1 MASFKWIC
9 SVSISRHIYK
19 GDLTMAITSASG
31 GFTGTNWSPIIYS
44 KQAQIALRKSAVTN
58 AITNNSYFGEIANQG
73 DVVRIQKEPDV
84 TVNALE
90 RHTGISV
97 EKLANEDFSLTIDQA
112 NYFAFKMD
120 DIEDQF
126 ANVDYVSLAAD
137 RAAYK
142 MADAMDADVLSYLS
156 GYSTAGAAITTT
168 SGDAQHDTAGN
179 LTGEWLTANHLDA
192 TNFSSLTISSSA
204 TAGDSIPLAPRLPGA
219 TALSATTVSPL
230 SVVARMARQMDTA
243 NVDAR
248 GRWMVVDPVF
258 IEMLKDEDSRLLNA
272 DFGGSGLQN
281 GLVLNNLHGFR
292 VYVSNNLPAK
302 GTGAGT
308 SGTTAQ
314 NDNYGVIVAGQ
325 EEAVASAEQINKVE
339 NYRDPDSFA
348 DIVRGMHLY
357 GRKILRPEA
366 LVSAVYNAA

>member
-1 MASFKWIC
+1 
-9 SVSISRHIYK
+9 
-19 GDLTMAITSASG
+19 MAITSASG
-31 GFTGTNWSPIIYS
+31 GFDGNFSPIIYS
-44 KQAQIALRKSAVTN
+44 KQAQIALRKTAITN

-73 DVVRIQKEPDV
+73 DTVRIQKEPDV
-84 TVNALE
+84 TVNALQ
-90 RHTGISV
+90 RHTGITV
-97 EKLANEDFSLTIDQA
+97 EKLDDSDFSLTIDKA

-120 DIEDQF
+120 DIEEQF
-126 ANVDYVSLAAD
+126 SNVDFTSLAAD

-156 GYSTAGAAITTT
+156 GHTTAGAFITTT
-168 SGDAQHDTAGN
+168 SGDAQHPTAGN
-179 LTGEWLTANHLDA
+179 LTGELLTANHLDA
-192 TNFSSLTISSSA
+192 TDFGNLTIAATA
-204 TAGDSIPLAPRLPGA
+204 TAGDSVPLAPRLPGA

-230 SVVARMARQMDTA
+230 TVVARMARKMDTA
-243 NVDAR
+243 NVDSR
-248 GRWMVVDPVF
+248 GRWVCVDPVF
-258 IEMLKDEDSRLLNA
+258 VEMLKDEDSRVLNA
-272 DFGGSGLQN
+272 DFGGSGLMN

-314 NDNYGVIVAGQ
+314 DANYGVIVAGQ
-325 EEAVASAEQINKVE
+325 DDAVASAEQINKVE

-366 LVSAVYNAA
+366 LLTVRYNAA

>member
-1 MASFKWIC
+1 
-9 SVSISRHIYK
+9 
-19 GDLTMAITSASG
+19 MAIGTAGG
-31 GFTGTNWSPIIYS
+31 GFDGNFSPIIYS
-44 KQAQIALRKSAVTN
+44 KQAQIALRRAAVTN

-73 DVVRIQKEPDV
+73 DTVRIQKEPDV
-84 TVNALE
+84 TVNALQ

-97 EKLANEDFSLTIDQA
+97 EKLDDSDFSLTIDKA

-126 ANVDYVSLAAD
+126 ANVDFTSLAAD

-156 GYSTAGAAITTT
+156 GHTSAGAYITGT
-168 SGDAQHDTAGN
+168 SGDAQHPTAGN
-179 LTGEWLTANHLDA
+179 LTGELLTANHLDA
-192 TNFSSLTISSSA
+192 TDFGNLTIAATA
-204 TAGDSIPLAPRLPGA
+204 TAGDSVPLAPRLPGA
-219 TALSATTVSPL
+219 TALSSTTVSPL
-230 SVVARMARQMDTA
+230 TVLARMARKMDTA

-248 GRWMVVDPVF
+248 GRWVVLDPVF
-258 IEMLKDEDSRLLNA
+258 VEMLKDEDSRMLNG

-281 GLVLNNLHGFR
+281 GLVLNNIHGFR
-292 VYVSNNLPAK
+292 VYVSNALPAK

-314 NDNYGVIVAGQ
+314 DDNYGVVVAGQ
-325 EEAVASAEQINKVE
+325 DDAVASAEQINKVE

-366 LVSAVYNAA
+366 LITARYNAA

>member
-1 MASFKWIC
+1 
-9 SVSISRHIYK
+9 
-19 GDLTMAITSASG
+19 MAITSASG
-31 GFTGTNWSPIIYS
+31 GFDGNFSPIIYS
-44 KQAQIALRKSAVTN
+44 KQAQIALRKAAVVN

-84 TVNALE
+84 TVNALQ
-90 RHTGISV
+90 RHTAISV
-97 EKLANEDFSLTIDQA
+97 EKLNDEDFSLTIDKA

-156 GYSTAGAAITTT
+156 GHTTAGVKISTT
-168 SGDAQHDTAGN
+168 SGDAQHDTSGN
-179 LTGEWLTANHLDA
+179 LTGEFLSANHLDMSDIGHITTA
-192 TNFSSLTISSSA
+192 ASA
-204 TAGDSIPLAPRLPGA
+204 STTGDSIPLTSRLPGA
-219 TALSATTVSPL
+219 TSLSTTTTSPL
-230 SVVARMARQMDTA
+230 TVVARMARTMDTA
-243 NVDAR
+243 NVDSR
-248 GRWMVVDPVF
+248 GRWLVVDPVF
-258 IEMLKDEDSRLLNA
+258 MEILKDEDSRVLQA
-272 DFGGSGLQN
+272 DWGGTGLMN
-281 GLVLNNLHGFR
+281 GLILNNLHGFR
-292 VYVSNNLPAK
+292 VYVSNNLPSA

-314 NDNYGVIVAGQ
+314 DDNYGVIVAGQ
-325 EEAVASAEQINKVE
+325 DDAVASAEQINKVE

-366 LVSAVYNAA
+366 LVTARYNAA

>member
-1 MASFKWIC
+1 
-9 SVSISRHIYK
+9 
-19 GDLTMAITSASG
+19 MAITSASG
-31 GFTGTNWSPIIYS
+31 GFTGNWSPIIYS
-44 KQAQIALRKSAVTN
+44 KQAQIALRKAAVTN

-84 TVNALE
+84 TVNALQ
-90 RHTGISV
+90 RHTAISV
-97 EKLANEDFSLTIDQA
+97 EKLADEDFSLTIDKA

-120 DIEDQF
+120 DIEEQF
-126 ANVDYVSLAAD
+126 ANVDYVALAAD

-156 GYSTAGAAITTT
+156 GYTTAGAAITTT
-168 SGDAQHDTAGN
+168 SGDAQHPTAGN

-192 TNFSSLTISSSA
+192 SDFGNITGAASGNV
-204 TAGDSIPLAPRLPGA
+204 IPLAPRLPGA
-219 TALSATTVSPL
+219 TALSTSTVSPL
-230 SVVARMARQMDTA
+230 TVVARMARQMDVA
-243 NVDAR
+243 NVDSR
-248 GRWMVVDPVF
+248 GRWLVVDPVF
-258 IEMLKDEDSRLLNA
+258 VEMLKDEDSRMLNA
-272 DFGGSGLQN
+272 DFGGSGLMN

-292 VYVSNNLPAK
+292 VYVSNNLPAE

-308 SGTTAQ
+308 SGATLRS
-314 NDNYGVIVAGQ
+314 DNYGVIVAGQ
-325 EEAVASAEQINKVE
+325 DEAVASAEQINKVE

-366 LVSAVYNAA
+366 LVSAIYNAA

>member
-1 MASFKWIC
+1 
-9 SVSISRHIYK
+9 
-19 GDLTMAITSASG
+19 MAITSASG
-31 GFTGTNWSPIIYS
+31 GFDGNWSPVIYS

-90 RHTGISV
+90 RHTAIAV
-97 EKLANEDFSLTIDQA
+97 EKLNDEDFSLTIDKA

-156 GYSTAGAAITTT
+156 GHTTAGAKITGT
-168 SGDAQHDTAGN
+168 SGDAQHETAGD
-179 LTGEWLTANHLDA
+179 LSGEFLLANHLDA
-192 TNFSSLTISSSA
+192 TDFGQLGTADGQDTPVDYA
-204 TAGDSIPLAPRLPGA
+204 TGDSIPLAPRLPGA
-219 TALSATTVSPL
+219 SALSDLTVSPL
-230 SVVARMARQMDTA
+230 TVVARMARQMDVA

-258 IEMLKDEDSRLLNA
+258 VEMLKDEDSRMLNA
-272 DFGGSGLQN
+272 DFGGAGLQN

-292 VYVSNNLPAK
+292 VYISNNLPAG

-314 NDNYGVIVAGQ
+314 DTNFGVIVAGQ
-325 EEAVASAEQINKVE
+325 DEAVASAEQINKVE

-357 GRKILRPEA
+357 GRKILRPQA
-366 LVSAVYNAA
+366 LVTARYNAA

>member
-1 MASFKWIC
+1 
-9 SVSISRHIYK
+9 
-19 GDLTMAITSASG
+19 MAITSASG
-31 GFTGTNWSPIIYS
+31 GFTGNWSPIIYS
-44 KQAQIALRKSAVTN
+44 KQAQIALRKAAVTN

-84 TVNALE
+84 TVNALQ
-90 RHTGISV
+90 RHTAISV
-97 EKLANEDFSLTIDQA
+97 EKLADEDFSLTIDKA

-126 ANVDYVSLAAD
+126 ANVDYVALAAD

-156 GYSTAGAAITTT
+156 GYTTAGAAITTT
-168 SGDAQHDTAGN
+168 SGDAQHPTAGN

-192 TNFSSLTISSSA
+192 SDFGNLSGAAS
-204 TAGDSIPLAPRLPGA
+204 GNVIPLAPRLPGA
-219 TALSATTVSPL
+219 TALSTSTVSPL
-230 SVVARMARQMDTA
+230 TVVARMARQMDVA
-243 NVDAR
+243 NVDSR
-248 GRWMVVDPVF
+248 GRWLVVDPVF
-258 IEMLKDEDSRLLNA
+258 VEMLKDEDSRMLNA
-272 DFGGSGLQN
+272 DFGGSGLMN

-292 VYVSNNLPAK
+292 VYVSNNLPAE

-308 SGTTAQ
+308 SGATLRS
-314 NDNYGVIVAGQ
+314 DNYGVIVAGQ
-325 EEAVASAEQINKVE
+325 DEAVASAEQINKVE

>member
-1 MASFKWIC
+1 
-9 SVSISRHIYK
+9 
-19 GDLTMAITSASG
+19 MAITSASG
-31 GFTGTNWSPIIYS
+31 GFNGNWSPVIYS
-44 KQAQIALRKSAVTN
+44 KQAQIALRRSAVTN

-73 DVVRIQKEPDV
+73 DTVRIQKEPDV

-90 RHTGISV
+90 RHTAITA
-97 EKLANEDFSLTIDQA
+97 EKLDDSDFSLTIDKA

-120 DIEDQF
+120 DIEEQF
-126 ANVDYVSLAAD
+126 ANIDHASLAAD

-142 MADAMDADVLSYLS
+142 MADAMDADVLSYMT
-156 GYSTAGAAITTT
+156 GHTTAGAYITGT
-168 SGDAQHDTAGN
+168 SGEAQHPTAGN
-179 LTGEWLTANHLDA
+179 LTGELLTANHLDA
-192 TNFSSLTISSSA
+192 TDFGNLTISGSA
-204 TAGDSIPLAPRLPGA
+204 TAGDAVPLAPRLPGA

-230 SVVARMARQMDTA
+230 TVLARMARKMDTQ

-248 GRWMVVDPVF
+248 GRFVVLDPVF
-258 IEMLKDEDSRLLNA
+258 VEMLKDEDSRMLNG
-272 DFGGSGLQN
+272 DFGGAGLQN
-281 GLVLNNLHGFR
+281 GLVLNNIHGFR
-292 VYVSNNLPAK
+292 VYVSNSLPAK

-314 NDNYGVIVAGQ
+314 DANYGVVLAGQ
-325 EEAVASAEQINKVE
+325 DEAVASAEQINKVE

-366 LVSAVYNAA
+366 LITARYNAA

>member
-1 MASFKWIC
+1 
-9 SVSISRHIYK
+9 
-19 GDLTMAITSASG
+19 MAITSASG
-31 GFTGTNWSPIIYS
+31 GFTGNWSPIIYS
-44 KQAQIALRKSAVTN
+44 KQAQIALRKAAVTN

-84 TVNALE
+84 TVNPLQ
-90 RHTGISV
+90 RHTAISV
-97 EKLANEDFSLTIDQA
+97 EKLADEDFSLTIDKA

-126 ANVDYVSLAAD
+126 ANVDYVSMAAD

-156 GYSTAGAAITTT
+156 GYTTAGAAITTT
-168 SGDAQHDTAGN
+168 SGDAQHPTAGN

-192 TNFSSLTISSSA
+192 SDFGNVSGAVS
-204 TAGDSIPLAPRLPGA
+204 GNVIPLAPRLPGA
-219 TALSATTVSPL
+219 TAISTATVSPL
-230 SVVARMARQMDTA
+230 AVVARMARKMDTA
-243 NVDAR
+243 NVDSR
-248 GRWMVVDPVF
+248 GRWLVVDPVF
-258 IEMLKDEDSRLLNA
+258 VELLKDEDSRLLNA

-292 VYVSNNLPAK
+292 VYVSNNLPAE
-302 GTGAGT
+302 GGGAGT
-308 SGTTAQ
+308 TGATLRST
-314 NDNYGVIVAGQ
+314 DYGVIVAGQ
-325 EEAVASAEQINKVE
+325 DEAVASAEQINKVE

-366 LVSAVYNAA
+366 LVSAIYNAA

>member
-1 MASFKWIC
+1 
-9 SVSISRHIYK
+9 
-19 GDLTMAITSASG
+19 MAIAVASG
-31 GFTGTNWSPIIYS
+31 KTGFDGNFSPIIYS
-44 KQAQIALRKSAVTN
+44 KQAQIALRKAAVAN

-90 RHTGISV
+90 RKTAISV
-97 EKLANEDFSLTIDQA
+97 QDLDDSDFQLTIDKA

-126 ANVDYVSLAAD
+126 ASVDFVSLAAD

-142 MADAMDADVLSYLS
+142 MADAMDADLLSYMS
-156 GYSTAGAAITTT
+156 GYDSSGALITTV
-168 SGDAQHDTAGN
+168 SGTAQHP
-179 LTGEWLTANHLDA
+179 TANNLNGEFLKANQLDA
-192 TNFSSLTISSSA
+192 TDMGQLGSA
-204 TAGDSIPLAPRLPGA
+204 DSASTAYATGDSIPLAARLPGA
-219 TALSATTVSPL
+219 TTLSSDVVSPL
-230 SVVARMARQMDTA
+230 TVVARMARVMDVA
-243 NVDAR
+243 NVDSR
-248 GRWMVVDPVF
+248 GRWLVVDPVF
-258 IEMLKDEDSRLLNA
+258 MEILKDEDSRLLNS

-281 GLVLNNLHGFR
+281 GLAVNNLHGFR

-308 SGTTAQ
+308 SGSLAQ
-314 NDNYGVIVAGQ
+314 DANYGVILGGQ
-325 EEAVASAEQINKVE
+325 EDAVASAEQISKVE

-366 LVSAVYNAA
+366 LVSAIYNAA